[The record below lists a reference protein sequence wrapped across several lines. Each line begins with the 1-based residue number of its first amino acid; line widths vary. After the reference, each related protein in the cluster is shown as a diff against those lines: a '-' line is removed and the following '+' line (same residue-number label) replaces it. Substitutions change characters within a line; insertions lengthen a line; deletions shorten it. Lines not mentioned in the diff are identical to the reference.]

1 MKMRNLFLSMVA
13 GLALVGCSN
22 EESIT
27 PGGNTGEMGDPQFLT
42 VNLVSHATGGANAAR
57 DTRAGGDQMTGD
69 PEGATY
75 EEGLKAENKVKKVR
89 FYFFHENG
97 NPAQVSN
104 HNGTMKNWLEW
115 DNIIEEGEDM
125 PNVENILT
133 ATLIIQSPKGDV
145 APALVVAVINP
156 TEAPNEERSLA
167 SLTNVAHNYKLN
179 IAEGDFVMSNST
191 YKGDGAKQMAVSVA
205 GHLEKTSGEALNNP
219 VEIFVERAVAKVR
232 LEHSLTPVE
241 GKEGI
246 YQTWEEG
253 SEPQTVTVNGVEKN
267 IYVKFLGWNTTAVS
281 DKSRLVKEIN
291 AGWPIDLFGSSS
303 IPWNWTEGFRC
314 FWAINAN
321 GVDYEYGAF
330 VPGENIKDNLFQA
343 QAKKN
348 FDKTDWVYV
357 NENASPYTVNPMSSD
372 GASAAKPTKVII
384 AAQLVDEDGKFL
396 EFAEYGSTR
405 TSIDGLKTLF
415 ANNCGLYKKVTEG
428 EGADAETKFV
438 KITPAELTVK
448 TASAISDQE
457 GEDVEDR
464 YKSYVQLA
472 EDKDD
477 MWYVSTAQ
485 DAQPISAIEANKQ
498 LKNMGSAKVWSEGN
512 TYYFFDI
519 KHLGNKTGVVRNHIY
534 DANITK
540 LVGLGTPVYDP
551 EEIIYPEKP
560 ENDDDTFIAA
570 KINILSWRVVN
581 SDIELEW

>member
-1 MKMRNLFLSMVA
+1 MAA

-27 PGGNTGEMGDPQFLT
+27 PGGNPGEMGEPQFLT
-42 VNLVSHATGGANAAR
+42 VNLVSHATSGANAAR
-57 DTRAGGDQMTGD
+57 DTRAGGDQTTGD
-69 PEGATY
+69 PENATY
-75 EEGLKAENKVKKVR
+75 EEGLEAENKVTKVR
-89 FYFFHENG
+89 FYFFDENG
-97 NPAQVSN
+97 NAAAVSN
-104 HNGTMKNWLEW
+104 HGTDGMKNWLEW

-125 PNVENILT
+125 PNVEKILT
-133 ATLIIQSPKGDV
+133 ATLIIQSPKGDLQ
-145 APALVVAVINP
+145 PSQVVAIINP
-156 TEAPNEERSLA
+156 TDAPSEERSLT
-167 SLTNVAHNYKLN
+167 SLATVAKDYKQN
-179 IAEGDFVMSNST
+179 ITAGAFVMSNST

-267 IYVKFLGWNTTAVS
+267 IYVKFLGWNTTVVS
-281 DKSRLVKEIN
+281 NKSRLVKEIN
-291 AGWPIDLFGSSS
+291 AGWAADLFGSSTL
-303 IPWNWTEGFRC
+303 PWNWSDYFRC
-314 FWAINAN
+314 FWAINA
-321 GVDYEYGAF
+321 GGIDYEYGAF
-330 VPGENIKDNLFQA
+330 VPGDGIDGNKFQA
-343 QAKKN
+343 QAKTN
-348 FDKTDWVYV
+348 FDKTTDWVYV
-357 NENASPYTVNPMSSD
+357 NENASPYNANPLASD
-372 GASAAKPTKVII
+372 GASAEKPTKVII
-384 AAQLVDEDGKFL
+384 AARLVDEDGAAL

-415 ANNCGLYKKVTEG
+415 ANNCGLYKKETVTEG
-428 EGADAETKFV
+428 EGTVTKFI
-438 KITPAELTVK
+438 KITPAELTIK
-448 TASAISDQE
+448 TASAISDKE
-457 GEDVEDR
+457 GEAVEDR
-464 YKSYVQLA
+464 YKSYVQLNDDA
-472 EDKDD
+472 ENNVSVDD
-477 MWYVSTAQ
+477 MWYVSTAE
-485 DAQPISAIEANKQ
+485 DAHPITAAEANKH
-498 LKNMGSAKVWSEGN
+498 LKNMGSAKVWAGGD

-560 ENDDDTFIAA
+560 EDDDDTFIAA
-570 KINILSWRVVN
+570 RINILSWRVVN